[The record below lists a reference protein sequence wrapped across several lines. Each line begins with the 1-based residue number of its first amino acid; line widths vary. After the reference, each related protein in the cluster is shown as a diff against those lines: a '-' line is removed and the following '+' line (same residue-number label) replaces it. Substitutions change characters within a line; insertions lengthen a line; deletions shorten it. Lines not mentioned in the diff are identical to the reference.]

1 MRQKI
6 KPFYFI
12 LQKDDKEKEYKNKI
26 KIKINI
32 SKS

>member
-12 LQKDDKEKEYKNKI
+12 LQKDDKEKEYKKL
-26 KIKINI
+26 NI